1 MLPLAL
7 PLMVLSAI
15 RMPQPSWPNHP
26 RRSSSATASSA
37 SPPVHLLSKEP
48 GILCNDDACT
58 ETPIYLTTDPA
69 TADPGLVCELQE
81 GLHMDGQVVWAC
93 GQMDDGEGSGGGAAA
108 VTAGRSGEVT
118 MSGLA
123 EGGRVDVSDLGL
135 TMEDLEKVLDPE
147 LLGGID
153 SSGYQSSSRVAGQDD
168 QGVAWSETIDEIEAT
183 LRLPGLRGQPTAAIA
198 VDFTDTT
205 CVVTAF
211 GMAVW
216 SCVLVDEVEVS
227 STSWSVEDGPE
238 AVPAIRV
245 RATKQRSARWSG
257 FLQQVGENSIL

>member
-1 MLPLAL
+1 MPLAL

-15 RMPQPSWPNHP
+15 RMPLYGSWQNHP
-26 RRSSSATASSA
+26 RRGSSAAASSA

-93 GQMDDGEGSGGGAAA
+93 GKIEDGEGNGGSAA
-108 VTAGRSGEVT
+108 VMAARSGEVT
-118 MSGLA
+118 MS
-123 EGGRVDVSDLGL
+123 GRVDVSDLGL